1 MIFLLKFLQSKTLV
15 LHLYIII
22 IQWYCEI
29 LIGSFCKWRHK
40 FARSWSICVILS
52 DQCII
57 VPLLNDKWF
66 LFHKLYYPKLLWFI
80 YMVQWYCE
88 ILILVLFA
96 SNGTCQILEPTVCFI
111 LSDHCINVPHLNDKW
126 VFFQKLYHP
135 KLLWFIHM
143 VHWYCEILIL
153 AHFASDGTCQIL
165 KPMCHSEWPPYY
177 CSTFKWKLILL
188 S

>member
-1 MIFLLKFLQSKTLV
+1 MGLLYFSGDSTWQSSGHYNLLFNIILHFKWQMIFLLKFLQSKTLV

-57 VPLLNDKWF
+57 VPHLNDKWF
-66 LFHKLYYPKLLWFI
+66 LFHKLYHPKLLWF
-80 YMVQWYCE
+80 MHMAQWYCE
-88 ILILVLFA
+88 ILILVHFV
-96 SNGTCQILEPTVCFI
+96 SDGTCQILEP
-111 LSDHCINVPHLNDKW
+111 
-126 VFFQKLYHP
+126 
-135 KLLWFIHM
+135 
-143 VHWYCEILIL
+143 
-153 AHFASDGTCQIL
+153 
-165 KPMCHSEWPPYY
+165 MCHSEWPSYY
-177 CSTFKWKLILL
+177 CSTFKWQVILL